1 MALRSVPRPSSPPG
15 AKASTEC
22 PFVVQYLLPLG
33 KHTQP
38 PQNSNEILQLT
49 HHAQEPSIGA
59 LKGIVAA
66 LNAAP
71 R

>member
-1 MALRSVPRPSSPPG
+1 
-15 AKASTEC
+15 
-22 PFVVQYLLPLG
+22 LLPLG